1 MKVTVCRKSHF
12 NAAHRLCNPVWDDD
26 RNEKIFGVCN
36 NPNYHGHNY
45 DLVVK
50 LTGEV
55 NTETGYV
62 FDMKELKEI
71 IKKKIIKRYDHKN
84 LNLDVEDYKSLNPT
98 AENIAISI
106 WNILRMHIDAK
117 YELQVTLFETERNF
131 VEYSGDDDRH

>member
-12 NAAHRLCNPVWDDD
+12 NAAHRLCNPSWDDAK
-26 RNEKIFGVCN
+26 NAKVFGVCN

-55 NTETGYV
+55 NPETGYV
-62 FDMKELKEI
+62 FDMKDLKEI
-71 IKKKIIKRYDHKN
+71 IEQEIITRYDHKN
-84 LNLDVEDYKSLNPT
+84 LNLDVDDFKHTNPT

-106 WNILRMHIDAK
+106 WNILRASIDTRYAID
-117 YELQVTLFETERNF
+117 VILFETERNF
-131 VEYSGDDDRH
+131 VEYSGDGTIH